1 MCVCFCE
8 FKGMFTCLSQTTWG
22 KKEGKVKGA
31 KLGLSLSLSI
41 YYSPSLSPLPIV
53 TRSTENI
60 LRDFL
65 PFKTKSWTP
74 PSPIT
79 PPVGMLRSEQC
90 RSWVR
95 VLMCTFQVRGGKRLL
110 NPPDC
115 LCCCVLFHS
124 MPLTHLQ
131 SHTEKEKRIT
141 KHPENNLC
149 GAHFPL
155 CLVTS
160 PVSSVIQLPISV
172 YINRF

>member
-22 KKEGKVKGA
+22 KKEGRAKGA
-31 KLGLSLSLSI
+31 KLGLSLSLC
-41 YYSPSLSPLPIV
+41 YSPSLSPLPIV
-53 TRSTENI
+53 TRSTKNI

-65 PFKTKSWTP
+65 PFKTKYRTP

-79 PPVGMLRSEQC
+79 PPFGMLRSEQC
-90 RSWVR
+90 SSWVR

-131 SHTEKEKRIT
+131 SHEEKRIT

-149 GAHFPL
+149 EALKGHTSL
-155 CLVTS
+155 CAQWQSFSCLDK
-160 PVSSVIQLPISV
+160 
-172 YINRF
+172 YINMF